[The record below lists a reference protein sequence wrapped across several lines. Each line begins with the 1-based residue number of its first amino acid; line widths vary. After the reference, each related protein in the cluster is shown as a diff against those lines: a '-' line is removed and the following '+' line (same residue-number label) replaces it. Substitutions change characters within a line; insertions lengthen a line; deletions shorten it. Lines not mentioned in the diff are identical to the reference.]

1 MVMCVFYFW
10 AFFPWCTYCGF
21 SSLSYDLWIIMTGL
35 NRALTVDLK
44 LLHFIFTVT
53 LRASA
58 PVIPI
63 LQIRKLRH
71 KGIVICSKSH
81 KWFVAES
88 GLRAGHLALGHAPL
102 TTRLFFLSQSLSG
115 HMLLR
120 VLSWDRNALE
130 RLRQQMELV
139 RNVGDIL
146 VCNFKICVWLPCTLH
161 RPPH

>member
-1 MVMCVFYFW
+1 MLGTCQELRHV
-10 AFFPWCTYCGF
+10 THL
-21 SSLSYDLWIIMTGL
+21 LSHHHH
-35 NRALTVDLK
+35 
-44 LLHFIFTVT
+44 LLHQHFLETIP
-53 LRASA
+53 LDCLSMI
-58 PVIPI
+58 IPI

-120 VLSWDRNALE
+120 ALSWDRNALE

-146 VCNFKICVWLPCTLH
+146 VCNFKICV
-161 RPPH
+161 